1 MVDLNNLSK
10 LNAGVTNVLETQSGE
25 ILEITPLGSGCEV
38 GRSCIYLECKGRKIM
53 LDCGLHPGRE
63 GVQQLP
69 YFDGINPKQIELLL
83 VTHFHVDHC
92 AGLPYFVEKT
102 EFNGKIFMTHPTK
115 SIYNFVLQDFVKV
128 SGIPSMEEQLF
139 DEKDVENTLNKI
151 QLIDFHQE
159 IEMNGIKFSAFRA
172 GHVLGAAMF
181 LIEIDGIKILYT
193 GDYSREEDRILK
205 PAEFTDCE
213 VDVLIVES
221 TYGITRH
228 PEKQTREDKFTQA
241 VTNIVKRGGKCLMP
255 VFALGKAQELLL
267 ILNEHWQR
275 HSELQNIPIY
285 Y

>member
-1 MVDLNNLSK
+1 M
-10 LNAGVTNVLETQSGE
+10 
-25 ILEITPLGSGCEV
+25 
-38 GRSCIYLECKGRKIM
+38 ECKGRKIL

-69 YFDGINPKQIELLL
+69 YFDVINPKEIELLL

-92 AGLPYFVEKT
+92 AGLPYLVEKT

-159 IEMNGIKFSAFRA
+159 KEHNGIKFSAFRA

-221 TYGITRH
+221 TYGTTKH
-228 PEKQTREDKFTQA
+228 SNKMQREQKFTKA
-241 VTNIVKRGGKCLMP
+241 VTDIMRRGGKCLMP

-267 ILNEHWQR
+267 MLNEHWQKNPD
-275 HSELQNIPIY
+275 LQSIPIY
-285 Y
+285 YQGNLANRALSLFTAHRNLMGDKLRKELESGKNPF

>member
-1 MVDLNNLSK
+1 
-10 LNAGVTNVLETQSGE
+10 
-25 ILEITPLGSGCEV
+25 
-38 GRSCIYLECKGRKIM
+38 M

-151 QLIDFHQE
+151 QLIDFH
-159 IEMNGIKFSAFRA
+159 
-172 GHVLGAAMF
+172 
-181 LIEIDGIKILYT
+181 
-193 GDYSREEDRILK
+193 
-205 PAEFTDCE
+205 
-213 VDVLIVES
+213 
-221 TYGITRH
+221 
-228 PEKQTREDKFTQA
+228 
-241 VTNIVKRGGKCLMP
+241 
-255 VFALGKAQELLL
+255 
-267 ILNEHWQR
+267 
-275 HSELQNIPIY
+275 
-285 Y
+285 

>member
-1 MVDLNNLSK
+1 M
-10 LNAGVTNVLETQSGE
+10 
-25 ILEITPLGSGCEV
+25 
-38 GRSCIYLECKGRKIM
+38 
-53 LDCGLHPGRE
+53 
-63 GVQQLP
+63 
-69 YFDGINPKQIELLL
+69 
-83 VTHFHVDHC
+83 DHC

-128 SGIPSMEEQLF
+128 SGIPSMDEQLF

-151 QLIDFHQE
+151 QLIDYHQE

-221 TYGITRH
+221 TYGTTYQS
-228 PEKQTREDKFTQA
+228 EKAQREQNFTKA
-241 VTNIVKRGGKCLMP
+241 VTDIVLRGGKCLMP

-267 ILNEHWQR
+267 ILNEHWSK
-275 HSELQNIPIY
+275 HSELQNVPIY
-285 Y
+285 YQGNLANRALSIFNTHRNLMGDKLRMELESGQNPF